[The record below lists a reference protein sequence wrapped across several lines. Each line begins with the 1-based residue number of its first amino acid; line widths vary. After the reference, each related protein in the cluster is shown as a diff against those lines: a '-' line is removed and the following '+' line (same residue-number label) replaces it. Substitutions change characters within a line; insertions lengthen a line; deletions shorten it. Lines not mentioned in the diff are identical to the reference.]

1 MVNDDERRD
10 VARRLRELPGDST
23 YPDLIGVIADHD
35 GWYPA
40 SDAADRL
47 ADLIEPQTIT
57 GDTSDERREA
67 ARRLREFIKDNQWAL
82 AVGGNSS
89 TIRHAISD
97 IVFGDKKYHSGVDLL
112 NRLADLIDPPAKL
125 YDSPDSSNS
134 EADMGRETAVDRD
147 ALLAL
152 ADEIEYG
159 ASSDDGKYYDLP
171 AIMVAAVARKQMEY
185 ARRIREA
192 CGEAVA

>member
-1 MVNDDERRD
+1 MATDDERQE
-10 VARRLRELPGDST
+10 VARRLRETGDST

-47 ADLIEPQTIT
+47 ADLIDPGEPKVRCVAEVKVDGERLEQLVHDAAVELT
-57 GDTSDERREA
+57 G
-67 ARRLREFIKDNQWAL
+67 I
-82 AVGGNSS
+82 
-89 TIRHAISD
+89 
-97 IVFGDKKYHSGVDLL
+97 
-112 NRLADLIDPPAKL
+112 
-125 YDSPDSSNS
+125 
-134 EADMGRETAVDRD
+134 DRD

-159 ASSDDGKYYDLP
+159 ASSDDGEYHDLP

-192 CGEAVA
+192 LGVKS

>member
-1 MVNDDERRD
+1 MAVTDDERRE
-10 VARRLRELPGDST
+10 VARMLRELSGDST

-47 ADLIEPQTIT
+47 ADLIEPSC
-57 GDTSDERREA
+57 DRDAPKKA
-67 ARRLREFIKDNQWAL
+67 AEEMFGKMRH
-82 AVGGNSS
+82 S
-89 TIRHAISD
+89 T
-97 IVFGDKKYHSGVDLL
+97 KE
-112 NRLADLIDPPAKL
+112 
-125 YDSPDSSNS
+125 
-134 EADMGRETAVDRD
+134 EADAYEAMLKSKSVEIHPVDRD

-159 ASSDDGKYYDLP
+159 ASSDDGEYHDLP
-171 AIMVAAVARKQMEY
+171 ATMVAAVARKQMEY

-192 CGEAVA
+192 CGEVVG